1 MAGKADLKSFLKTS
15 ETVGAYFFTP
25 GAIVTTT
32 AKSVREGASS
42 LDAALGALSIASGV
56 VNTFGK
62 SIPGLAQVASGG
74 ALASDIRQL
83 RNQYKDRV
91 IKFETL
97 VSAISNLSAFSSAV
111 GSAVLLGGTAVVT
124 PAAVATVIGLA
135 TVGAGLA
142 VVSTFIGGSSFNL
155 DDTLEG
161 IKDSLATAVAS
172 LGSSLTDAFQ
182 NVREIF
188 FPALANKL
196 EVLTVA
202 DGKVQLGTSQTGAQM
217 QVDPAYLTDF
227 GLDASGNLFAE
238 VVLDSAN
245 PYSRVRIAFD
255 ETGTAGVTV
264 DGRAAIYVTPG
275 ALIRVEDQALSV
287 RMAEGSAT
295 GEYRL
300 SLQNGTA
307 YVEYNHGAGISGRW
321 DVGANGSAQ
330 LARLTLNGAS
340 YSGSDPAAFIAQQGN
355 DFAAQRAATQAG
367 ADGGRIP
374 GRLVAVDG
382 VAQARDNSLALQ
394 WLAERIALPNVS
406 DRWLPYVMQG
416 SVSAGVYLSWSQAGA
431 LNQALASIYQQR
443 WNQAGPSIIDVTIL
457 GFGPAA
463 APRALR
469 MMTAAATPT
478 GFPVSSIPAEIVSAG
493 AAAPKRAAPVAKLA
507 TVARIFDDADQMVDV
522 LTFPSLLP

>member
-1 MAGKADLKSFLKTS
+1 MAGFFTELKSGFVS
-15 ETVGAYFFTP
+15 IAQ
-25 GAIVTTT
+25 
-32 AKSVREGASS
+32 
-42 LDAALGALSIASGV
+42 ALG
-56 VNTFGK
+56 TEFT
-62 SIPGLAQVASGG
+62 Q
-74 ALASDIRQL
+74 ALAEL
-83 RNQYKDRV
+83 RN
-91 IKFETL
+91 T
-97 VSAISNLSAFSSAV
+97 
-111 GSAVLLGGTAVVT
+111 VL
-124 PAAVATVIGLA
+124 PSI
-135 TVGAGLA
+135 
-142 VVSTFIGGSSFNL
+142 
-155 DDTLEG
+155 
-161 IKDSLATAVAS
+161 
-172 LGSSLTDAFQ
+172 
-182 NVREIF
+182 
-188 FPALANKL
+188 ANKL

-238 VVLDSAN
+238 VALDIAD

-255 ETGTAGVTV
+255 ETGAAGVTV

-330 LARLTLNGAS
+330 LARLTLNGVS
-340 YSGSDPAAFIAQQGN
+340 YSGGDPAAFIAQQGN

-443 WNQAGPSIIDVTIL
+443 
-457 GFGPAA
+457 
-463 APRALR
+463 
-469 MMTAAATPT
+469 
-478 GFPVSSIPAEIVSAG
+478 
-493 AAAPKRAAPVAKLA
+493 
-507 TVARIFDDADQMVDV
+507 
-522 LTFPSLLP
+522 